1 LLVERTLGNGGGV
14 PESNAE
20 ARPVPQ
26 TRPVSV
32 IIPTF
37 NRAETLPRAL
47 ASVRSQRPYPP
58 AEIVVVDDYSDDES
72 GEIARDHGARVI
84 RHERNRGAAAAR
96 NTAVAA
102 ATQPW
107 LAMLDS
113 DDEWLPDHLDILWR
127 LREGHVLVAGAS
139 LACFDPPVQPPA
151 YAGTVRPRPH
161 TLRSPAAL
169 IPLNPL
175 SASAVLVA
183 REVVVS
189 AGGYNPELG
198 YAEDWDLCLRVLERG
213 TGVITPSVVCLY
225 HVHGGSKSLHS
236 QGPAQT
242 HDRIVR
248 SYIGR
253 PWWSSRLLDRWCGLR
268 MWAALEEALAEG
280 RRRQAARLAAGLVA
294 RPQRLWAVVARRVQ
308 FALWKRRSRLAV
320 HDQRVVAALQASARA
335 AEDGR

>member
-1 LLVERTLGNGGGV
+1 M
-14 PESNAE
+14 PESSSE
-20 ARPVPQ
+20 ASLAQ
-26 TRPVSV
+26 QKLPVSV

-37 NRAETLPRAL
+37 NRADTLPRAL
-47 ASVRSQRPYPP
+47 ASVRSQRPYAP
-58 AEIVVVDDYSDDES
+58 AEVIVVDDYSDDDS

-84 RHERNRGAAAAR
+84 RHDRNRGAAAAR

-127 LREGHVLVAGAS
+127 LRDGHVLVAGAS
-139 LACFDPPVQPPA
+139 LACFDPPGQPPV

-175 SASAVLVA
+175 SASGVIVVREAVVY
-183 REVVVS
+183 
-189 AGGYNPELG
+189 AGGYNTELG

-236 QGPAQT
+236 EGPART

-248 SYIGR
+248 SCIGR

-280 RRRQAARLAAGLVA
+280 RRRQAALLAAGLVA
-294 RPQRLWAVVARRVQ
+294 RPQRLRAVVARRVQ
-308 FALWKRRSRLAV
+308 FALWNRRGRRLAA
-320 HDQRVVAALQASARA
+320 HDERVVAALHASARA
-335 AEDGR
+335 AENGP